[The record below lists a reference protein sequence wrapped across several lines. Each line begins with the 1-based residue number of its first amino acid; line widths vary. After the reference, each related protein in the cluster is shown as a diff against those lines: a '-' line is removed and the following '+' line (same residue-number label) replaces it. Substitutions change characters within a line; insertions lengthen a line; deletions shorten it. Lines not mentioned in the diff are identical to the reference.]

1 MLNTRRILIAFASV
15 SLMCGVASANSLTE
29 TFTLTGTAT
38 SSTNTDFSGLLT
50 ATQFNP
56 SIGVLQSV
64 EIDITSNMSTDLQI
78 VNNDTSNSS
87 GTAHTQLQVYVQDT
101 GNNLNGGTFSTGAG
115 TLAYCAGLGG
125 GNPGCIGGYSY
136 SIGAGA
142 SKDSGAITSSSSQ
155 NYTYTLAAIL
165 SEFTGLS
172 SYTLHTNTLTGTVL
186 ANTGGNTVATQN
198 TFANIT
204 GQIIYTYN
212 SSAPE
217 PATLFLMG
225 SALVGVGV
233 LRKKFKA

>member
-29 TFTLTGTAT
+29 TFTLSGTAT
-38 SSTNTDFSGLLT
+38 SPTLTDFSGLLS
-50 ATQFNP
+50 APQFNS
-56 SIGVLQSV
+56 SIAVLQSV

-78 VNNDTSNSS
+78 INNDTSNSS
-87 GTAHTQLQVYVQDT
+87 GTAHTQLQIYVQDA
-101 GNNLNGGTFSTGAG
+101 GNMLNGGTFSTGAG

-136 SIGAGA
+136 SIGGGT
-142 SKDSGAITSSSSQ
+142 SKDSGAITSSATQ
-155 NYTYTLAAIL
+155 DYTYVLNTIL
-165 SEFTGLS
+165 SEFTGAGNI
-172 SYTLHTNTLTGTVL
+172 TLHTNTLTGTVL
-186 ANTGGNTVATQN
+186 ANTGGNTNAFQT
-198 TFANIT
+198 TFANVT
-204 GQIIYTYN
+204 GQVIYTYN

-233 LRKKFKA
+233 LRKRFKA